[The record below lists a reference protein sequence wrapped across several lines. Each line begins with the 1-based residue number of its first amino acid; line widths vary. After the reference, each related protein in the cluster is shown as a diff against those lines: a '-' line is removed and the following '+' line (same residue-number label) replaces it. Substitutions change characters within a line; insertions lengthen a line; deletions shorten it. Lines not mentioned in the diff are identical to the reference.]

1 MSPHGAPR
9 ALRPLK
15 RSIMMIPYFEI
26 PPLHIGP
33 IAVQS
38 FGVLAAAG
46 VAVASWLLVRE
57 AARRRLDTQPMH
69 DFVPWA
75 IAGGVIGGHLM
86 HLFLYHPEELH
97 GPLGALQ
104 ILKVWTDFRRRAV
117 SSAGRSPRFC
127 GSARGVCAFFN
138 TATSSHW
145 VPRQDGRSR
154 GSDASR
160 STTIPAF

>member
-1 MSPHGAPR
+1 MV
-9 ALRPLK
+9 
-15 RSIMMIPYFEI
+15 PYFEV

-57 AARRRLDTQPMH
+57 AARQRLDTEPMR
-69 DFVPWA
+69 DFVPWTVV
-75 IAGGVIGGHLM
+75 GGVIGGHVM

-104 ILKVWTDFRRRAV
+104 IFKVWDGL
-117 SSAGRSPRFC
+117 SS
-127 GSARGVCAFFN
+127 
-138 TATSSHW
+138 TATTR
-145 VPRQDGRSR
+145 PR
-154 GSDASR
+154 AAW
-160 STTIPAF
+160 P